1 MIHNNTYLIIQVTD
15 LDKIDFNQVLET
27 SPDTLRKSADN
38 TKTFIKW
45 EENTPDFIESLS
57 DAEGPY
63 THDEILQI
71 LQSEEWSIPLT
82 YSM

>member
-1 MIHNNTYLIIQVTD
+1 MIHNNSYLIIQITD

-27 SPDTLRKSADN
+27 SLDTLRKSANN

-45 EENTPDFIESLS
+45 QDDTPDFVDSLS
-57 DAEGPY
+57 DIEGPY

-71 LQSEEWSIPLT
+71 LQTEEWSIPST